1 MFRGIIYL
9 AALALPVAI
18 YALFGIVGILSCV
31 VLAWLTLAMSTD
43 AEAPEGAMADGPA
56 GLRPHPELTARS

>member
-1 MFRGIIYL
+1 MFRGIIFL

-43 AEAPEGAMADGPA
+43 AEVPEVLSADAGAA
-56 GLRPHPELTARS
+56 LRSHPELTARS

>member
-1 MFRGIIYL
+1 MFRSIIYL

-18 YALFGIVGILSCV
+18 YMLFGIAGILSCV

-43 AEAPEGAMADGPA
+43 AEVTESADARA
-56 GLRPHPELTARS
+56 GLRSHPELTARS

>member
-18 YALFGIVGILSCV
+18 YALFGIAGILSCV
-31 VLAWLTLAMSTD
+31 VLAWLTLAISTD
-43 AEAPEGAMADGPA
+43 AEVPETLGADAA
-56 GLRPHPELTARS
+56 SLHPHPELTARS